1 MLSLRNYECVILDL
15 MLPDGT
21 GFQLIQKIKELNK
34 DPGILIISARNELED
49 RLHGLSLGADDYLAK
64 PFYLAE
70 LEARLHAIA
79 RRKHPEAQKRLL
91 LGPLSIDL
99 VNCDII
105 GGSQGFSLT
114 KKEWRLLLFFINNK
128 NKFITKEAIAEHLWE
143 TDMYIT
149 DNYNFIYTHV
159 KNIRR
164 KLLLEGCPDFIKVIY
179 GVGYKFELPQS

>member
-1 MLSLRNYECVILDL
+1 

-21 GFQLIQKIKELNK
+21 GFQLIQKIKDLNK
-34 DPGILIISARNELED
+34 DPGILIISARNELQD
-49 RLHGLSLGADDYLAK
+49 RLHGLALGADDYLAK

-70 LEARLHAIA
+70 LEARLHAIS
-79 RRKHPEAQKRLL
+79 RRKHPDTQKRML

-99 VNCDII
+99 VNCDVI
-105 GGSQGFSLT
+105 GASQGFSLT

-164 KLLLEGCPDFIKVIY
+164 KLVLEGCPDFIKVIY
-179 GVGYKFELPQS
+179 GVGYKFELPHS